1 MTRNMDERRKGAA
14 IRLEWLKQMREKA
27 VKMLEH
33 APVGR
38 LRIAGQGSQK
48 RYYHVCDN
56 YEQKGVYIRKEQ
68 MNLSQSLAQKS
79 YVQDLLRAIDRE
91 IEVLTR
97 YQNAYPRIA
106 PEEVYSKL
114 SPERKSLVSPF
125 VMTNEEYAAFWQA
138 KKFVPNPYLPEEKK
152 FATKRGE
159 LVRSKSEA
167 MIADC
172 YYELGIPY
180 KCDFPVDVGNPK
192 PRYVDFAALDVRSRK
207 VIYHEHFGRMD
218 KPDYVQ
224 KNLIKLD
231 EYARVGIFPGKN
243 LHLTFETETSPLDMN
258 QVRVNLADLF
268 GIE

>member
-1 MTRNMDERRKGAA
+1 MNDRNERRKKSFG
-14 IRLEWLKQMREKA
+14 RLEWLYRTRETA
-27 VKMLEH
+27 SKMLEN

-38 LRIAGQGSQK
+38 LRISSSGASA
-48 RYYHVCDN
+48 RYYHVLN
-56 YEQKGVYIRKEQ
+56 ESNREGIYIRK
-68 MNLSQSLAQKS
+68 SQIKLTLDLAQKS
-79 YVQDLLRAIDRE
+79 YLQDLIRSIDEE
-91 IEVLTR
+91 IEVWEKCSDEL
-97 YQNAYPRIA
+97 PMSA

-114 SPERKSLVSPF
+114 SPERKSLVSPL

-258 QVRVNLADLF
+258 QERANLADLF